1 MNKSSNNLVLLRR
14 RLEPWKVGSL
24 SGCTVGILKS
34 FFGKSRLALVLL
46 LSANLLLPL
55 NSMGKSKYDKFHGTV
70 VNAGPK
76 AVTVKSQ
83 ANIYQ
88 VRTFNYAPD
97 LEKKIQDKRPPA
109 GKKVTVR
116 FLRGTDMAVSIK

>member
-1 MNKSSNNLVLLRR
+1 
-14 RLEPWKVGSL
+14 
-24 SGCTVGILKS
+24 
-34 FFGKSRLALVLL
+34 
-46 LSANLLLPL
+46 
-55 NSMGKSKYDKFHGTV
+55 MGKSKYDKFQGTV